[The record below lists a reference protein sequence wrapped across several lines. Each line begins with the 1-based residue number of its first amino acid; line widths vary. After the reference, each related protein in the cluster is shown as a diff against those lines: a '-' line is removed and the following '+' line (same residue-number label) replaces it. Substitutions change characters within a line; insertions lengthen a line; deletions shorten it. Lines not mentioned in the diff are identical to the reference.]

1 VLRLIVGSC
10 AENLMPPLDSGL
22 RSKVNN
28 LDCKSIGL
36 SAKCLCKCRSHLFM
50 SLHTPPISVQT
61 IAMSLLRT
69 LLTVLL
75 ALSFSLQA
83 AGGMARGKCDH
94 TPRISL
100 HGAASQ
106 SADDPH
112 KGHHMAGHVMP
123 DDGAAKAPTKNG
135 SGCTC
140 DCSCQI
146 GHCASHGTTSVARSS
161 HFALA
166 GSGNGVRLP
175 VIVVRLTAAHGS
187 GLLRPPSIA

>member
-1 VLRLIVGSC
+1 ML
-10 AENLMPPLDSGL
+10 
-22 RSKVNN
+22 
-28 LDCKSIGL
+28 
-36 SAKCLCKCRSHLFM
+36 LFR
-50 SLHTPPISVQT
+50 
-61 IAMSLLRT
+61 A

-94 TPRISL
+94 TPRISV
-100 HGAASQ
+100 HGTASHSAVA

-135 SGCTC
+135 SGCNC
-140 DCSCQI
+140 DCSCQV
-146 GHCASHGTTSVARSS
+146 GHCASHGTISVAKSS
-161 HFALA
+161 HFALTSL
-166 GSGNGVRLP
+166 GDDVRLP
-175 VIVVRLTAAHGS
+175 LIVVNLTAAHGS

>member
-1 VLRLIVGSC
+1 
-10 AENLMPPLDSGL
+10 MP
-22 RSKVNN
+22 
-28 LDCKSIGL
+28 
-36 SAKCLCKCRSHLFM
+36 LF
-50 SLHTPPISVQT
+50 
-61 IAMSLLRT
+61 RT

-94 TPRISL
+94 TSRTS
-100 HGAASQ
+100 HHEAASHTAVA

-123 DDGAAKAPTKNG
+123 DDGAAKAPSKNG

-140 DCSCQI
+140 DCSCQV

-166 GSGNGVRLP
+166 GPGDDVRLP
-175 VIVVRLTAAHGS
+175 LIVVDLATAHGS

>member
-1 VLRLIVGSC
+1 
-10 AENLMPPLDSGL
+10 
-22 RSKVNN
+22 
-28 LDCKSIGL
+28 
-36 SAKCLCKCRSHLFM
+36 M
-50 SLHTPPISVQT
+50 SLF
-61 IAMSLLRT
+61 RT
-69 LLTVLL
+69 LLTLLL

-83 AGGMARGKCDH
+83 AGGMARGKCNH
-94 TPRISL
+94 TPRISV
-100 HGAASQ
+100 HGAASHSAVG

-112 KGHHMAGHVMP
+112 KGHHMAGHVLP

-140 DCSCQI
+140 DCSCQV
-146 GHCASHGTTSVARSS
+146 GHCASHGTTFVARSS

-166 GSGNGVRLP
+166 GSGDDVRLL